1 MNKQGVINRDV
12 NAAQRASL
20 AVKLRAQRLTFEE
33 IAKRVGYAS
42 PGACRNAIMRELQRC
57 AVQDVEEMRAEE
69 GRALDQLQ
77 AAVWPLAVPDNDGA
91 QSKKKVNFYAVDRV
105 LAIMERRARLFGL
118 DAAKDSNVIAQAV
131 VVREVPQNYLGLPAP
146 QEPAS

>member
-12 NAAQRASL
+12 NAAQRSAL

-42 PGACRNAIMRELQRC
+42 AGACRNAIQRELQRC
-57 AVQDVEEMRAEE
+57 AVQEVDEMRAEE
-69 GRALDQLQ
+69 GRALDLLQ
-77 AAVWPLAVPDNDGA
+77 AAVWPLAVPDDADDPNA
-91 QSKKKVNFYAVDRV
+91 SKKKVNFFAIDRV
-105 LAIMERRARLFGL
+105 LAIMERRARLYGL
-118 DAAKDSNVIAQAV
+118 DAQKDASIALAQVVI
-131 VVREVPQNYLGLPAP
+131 REVPQHYLDAP